1 MLQLFSIKY
10 KKIFICFVLIF
21 SIIFYI
27 NHNKNLKNRITFT
40 KSVHK
45 QIKILTKPPQIY
57 QSWCSEQK
65 KYQIGDLIIINL
77 KENIQASNSALDHC
91 KREKESN
98 TGIFSVLR
106 KGIQSFFPDP
116 KGSIDPPTIDTH
128 NKQSFLHQDNAFAN
142 NIITGTITG
151 IIKKILPNG
160 YLEVL
165 GKKIIIINSSIENI
179 YFSGI
184 INPENIDKNNFISSA
199 HIANCKIRYKYHHPT
214 IHKITKTETLKNFL
228 KSFIELSINMFY
240 TIIKNSQL

>member
-1 MLQLFSIKY
+1 M
-10 KKIFICFVLIF
+10 KK
-21 SIIFYI
+21 
-27 NHNKNLKNRITFT
+27 K
-40 KSVHK
+40 
-45 QIKILTKPPQIY
+45 PQIY
-57 QSWCSEQK
+57 QSWYAEKK

-77 KENIQASNSALDHC
+77 KENIQASNSSSDHC
-91 KREKESN
+91 QREKESN
-98 TGIFSVLR
+98 TGIFSVFR
-106 KGIQSFFPDP
+106 NSMKSFFPVP
-116 KGSIDPPTIDTH
+116 KDAIDTPNIDTH

-142 NIITGTITG
+142 NVITGTITG

-165 GKKIIIINSSIENI
+165 GKKIIIINSSTEDI

-199 HIANCKIRYKYHHPT
+199 HIANCKICYKYHHPT

-228 KSFIELSINMFY
+228 KSFIELSIKMFH